1 MLRGLLRRPSF
12 TAAAASTLATRSL
25 CDNMGLPSVHS
36 LTSTKA
42 DGTPLEL
49 SSLAGKAIVVVNVA
63 SR

>member
-25 CDNMGLPSVHS
+25 CDMGLPSVHS